1 MTKQVEITNRS
12 GHVLRGI
19 VNIPDEGSRFPA
31 IINVHGFTGNKS
43 GYKNIYTHTARFL
56 AENGFASVRFDLYG
70 NGESDGEFEDM
81 TFTGILHDIED
92 IINWTKQQDFANPD
106 KIILSGQSMG
116 GYAAA
121 TAAPIVNP
129 HALILMC
136 PGAGMWF
143 GCKDRA
149 EAMEAQGITKADI
162 EGLCFPTSFNHDL
175 YQYEPFSSAA
185 GYTGAVLLIRG
196 TADDLVDDATCH
208 RYEALYNGK
217 CSYKTIEGAH
227 HNFASGSAR
236 AELDRLI
243 LEFLT
248 PLK

>member
-1 MTKQVEITNRS
+1 
-12 GHVLRGI
+12 
-19 VNIPDEGSRFPA
+19 
-31 IINVHGFTGNKS
+31 
-43 GYKNIYTHTARFL
+43 
-56 AENGFASVRFDLYG
+56 
-70 NGESDGEFEDM
+70 M

-136 PGAGMWF
+136 PGAGRWF

-217 CSYKTIEGAH
+217 CSYKTIEGAN

>member
-1 MTKQVEITNRS
+1 MTKQVEITNRD
-12 GHVLRGI
+12 GHILRGI
-19 VNIPDEGSRFPA
+19 VNIPEDGTIFPA
-31 IINVHGFTGNKS
+31 IVNVHGFTGNKS
-43 GYKNIYTHTARFL
+43 GYKSIYTHTARLL
-56 AENGFASVRFDLYG
+56 AEHGFASVRFDLYG

-92 IINWTKQQDFANPD
+92 IINWTKTQDFANPD

-129 HALILMC
+129 Y
-136 PGAGMWF
+136 
-143 GCKDRA
+143 A
-149 EAMEAQGITKADI
+149 EAMEAKGITKADI
-162 EGLCFPTSFNHDL
+162 EGLTFPTSFNHDL
-175 YQYEPFSSAA
+175 FNYEPFSSAE
-185 GYTGAVLLIRG
+185 GYNGLVLLIRG

-208 RYEALYNGK
+208 RYESLYNGK
-217 CSYKTIEGAH
+217 CNYKTIEGAN
-227 HNFASGSAR
+227 HNFASAFAR
-236 AELDRLI
+236 AELDKLM

>member
-43 GYKNIYTHTARFL
+43 WIQNIYTHTARFL

-106 KIILSGQSMG
+106 KIILQ
-116 GYAAA
+116 
-121 TAAPIVNP
+121 
-129 HALILMC
+129 
-136 PGAGMWF
+136 
-143 GCKDRA
+143 DRA
-149 EAMEAQGITKADI
+149 WAAMQLPLLRLSLIHMLSYSCAREPACGLDVKTAPRQGST
-162 EGLCFPTSFNHDL
+162 GNHKSR
-175 YQYEPFSSAA
+175 YRRA
-185 GYTGAVLLIRG
+185 LLP
-196 TADDLVDDATCH
+196 
-208 RYEALYNGK
+208 Y
-217 CSYKTIEGAH
+217 
-227 HNFASGSAR
+227 F
-236 AELDRLI
+236 
-243 LEFLT
+243 F
-248 PLK
+248 

>member
-149 EAMEAQGITKADI
+149 EAMEAQGITK
-162 EGLCFPTSFNHDL
+162 
-175 YQYEPFSSAA
+175 
-185 GYTGAVLLIRG
+185 
-196 TADDLVDDATCH
+196 
-208 RYEALYNGK
+208 
-217 CSYKTIEGAH
+217 
-227 HNFASGSAR
+227 
-236 AELDRLI
+236 
-243 LEFLT
+243 
-248 PLK
+248 

>member
-1 MTKQVEITNRS
+1 MTQKTSFKSRMKQAFSFFRS
-12 GHVLRGI
+12 DLRACTPLLVVFGLISAVTVVICYTICVVLG
-19 VNIPDEGSRFPA
+19 
-31 IINVHGFTGNKS
+31 
-43 GYKNIYTHTARFL
+43 
-56 AENGFASVRFDLYG
+56 
-70 NGESDGEFEDM
+70 EDM

-92 IINWTKQQDFANPD
+92 IINWTKTQDFANPD

-129 HALILMC
+129 YALMLMC

-162 EGLCFPTSFNHDL
+162 EGLTFPTSFNHDL
-175 YQYEPFSSAA
+175 FNYEPFSSAE
-185 GYTGAVLLIRG
+185 GYNGPVLLIRG

-208 RYEALYNGK
+208 RYESLYNGK
-217 CSYKTIEGAH
+217 CNYKTIEGAN
-227 HNFASGSAR
+227 HNFASAFAR
-236 AELDRLI
+236 AELDKLM

>member
-19 VNIPDEGSRFPA
+19 EVNIPDEGSRFPA

-121 TAAPIVNP
+121 TAACLS
-129 HALILMC
+129 LIHMLSYSC
-136 PGAGMWF
+136 AREPA
-143 GCKDRA
+143 C
-149 EAMEAQGITKADI
+149 
-162 EGLCFPTSFNHDL
+162 GLD
-175 YQYEPFSSAA
+175 
-185 GYTGAVLLIRG
+185 VK
-196 TADDLVDDATCH
+196 TAPRQWKH
-208 RYEALYNGK
+208 RESQK
-217 CSYKTIEGAH
+217 QI
-227 HNFASGSAR
+227 
-236 AELDRLI
+236 
-243 LEFLT
+243 
-248 PLK
+248 

>member
-106 KIILSGQSMG
+106 KIILS
-116 GYAAA
+116 Y
-121 TAAPIVNP
+121 
-129 HALILMC
+129 
-136 PGAGMWF
+136 
-143 GCKDRA
+143 
-149 EAMEAQGITKADI
+149 
-162 EGLCFPTSFNHDL
+162 
-175 YQYEPFSSAA
+175 
-185 GYTGAVLLIRG
+185 
-196 TADDLVDDATCH
+196 
-208 RYEALYNGK
+208 
-217 CSYKTIEGAH
+217 
-227 HNFASGSAR
+227 
-236 AELDRLI
+236 
-243 LEFLT
+243 
-248 PLK
+248 